1 MGIARGMMKVLVV
14 LAAIALVALAVED
27 AAEVKEM
34 DESRDA
40 PAMGNG
46 GDDTH
51 PAYIEDPNT
60 AASQGAFAEG
70 TGYYKRMN
78 NFVGPKYG
86 LPGYK
91 ESHNWNDDYDILSP
105 LVFDYRFYR
114 ALIKKEPSEAAL
126 MSEED
131 LKTEFS
137 SDVQKKK
144 TPECPQGN
152 VWFNAN
158 TFYTMN
164 KDENEFTMGGN
175 KCPGVFQM
183 YLTKGL
189 YEGWGL
195 SLHQNSESA
204 TFPTL
209 GSRLFNPVGT
219 VYSDANDPEPSSAYY
234 QVQSGRYV
242 PTPAVGTRRDDNTFS
257 PARHMT
263 IVFWLKFGNFDEA
276 PNAELFAYGGKPTD
290 NYFRTGVGC
299 LSTDM
304 LCQECYCYFI
314 FVMQADATEYFHTY
328 QADNFDT
335 LKKAFSANKWAHV
348 LMMLTTAVPGGYTSA
363 AGTGCPRNANAASG
377 CEAVLELYVE
387 TTQLKIVDWSHG
399 TRWRRAGGWDQD
411 PANPDE
417 PLNWG
422 AKIGDVWSQPEPA
435 NANDGVDVWIRRFWL
450 SAPQNCKKP
459 GSEDIDVNRCGDVD
473 KNGVTWM
480 FPWFGAYMAG
490 VYVCDFASIPSGV
503 GGFGAKARRLLA
515 RDAFYDT
522 MSETVNIACS
532 HTMPGGLASN
542 THAKVGSQT
551 QNGNTMDGGR

>member
-1 MGIARGMMKVLVV
+1 MGIASGMMKVLLV

-34 DESRDA
+34 DG
-40 PAMGNG
+40 PGFLTG

-51 PAYIEDPNT
+51 PAYIADPNT
-60 AASQGAFAEG
+60 AASQGPYAEG

-114 ALIKKEPSEAAL
+114 ALIHKEPSEAEL
-126 MSEED
+126 MNEED
-131 LKTEFS
+131 LKTEFD

-144 TPECPQGN
+144 APDCPQGN
-152 VWFNAN
+152 IWFNAN
-158 TFYTMN
+158 KFYSMYSSDTS
-164 KDENEFTMGGN
+164 FSMGGN
-175 KCPGVFQM
+175 KCPGIFQV
-183 YLTKGL
+183 YLQKGL
-189 YEGWGL
+189 YEGWAL
-195 SLHQNSESA
+195 STHENAGSA
-204 TFPTL
+204 TFPTI

-219 VYSDANDPEPSSAYY
+219 SYSDTNDPEPSSAYY
-234 QVQSGRYV
+234 QVQSGKYV
-242 PTPAVGTRRDDNTFS
+242 ITPVVGGDRKDNTFS

-276 PNAELFAYGGKPTD
+276 PNAELFAYGGSPND

-299 LSTDM
+299 LNTDM
-304 LCQECYCYFI
+304 TCAECFCYFI
-314 FVMQADATEYFHTY
+314 FVMQAENLEYFHTY
-328 QADNFDT
+328 EDTNFPY
-335 LKKAFSANKWAHV
+335 LKTSFAGNSWAHV
-348 LMMLTTAVPGGYTSA
+348 LMMLTTAVPGGYT
-363 AGTGCPRNANAASG
+363 NAASVGCPKNDDPGG
-377 CEAVLELYVE
+377 CEAILELYVE
-387 TTQLKIVDWSHG
+387 KTQLRIVDWTHG
-399 TRWRRAGGWDQD
+399 TRFRRAGGWPAD
-411 PANPDE
+411 PNQPAE

-422 AKIGDVWSQPEPA
+422 KSIRADMWNIPEPV
-435 NANDGVDVWIRRFWL
+435 NNNPGQDVWIRRFWL
-450 SAPQNCKKP
+450 SAPQNCKKE
-459 GSEDIDVNRCGDVD
+459 GSDTEFDYNQCGNVP

-490 VYVCDFASIPSGV
+490 IYVCDFASVPSGV
-503 GGFGAKARRLLA
+503 GGFGDKSRRELA

-542 THAKVGSQT
+542 KHSVQGNLDGKTDGSGT
-551 QNGNTMDGGR
+551 NGND